1 MEGTRGTSWGII
13 SRSGGRRRRRKCTLS
28 DTILQRTLSDWCDGS
43 GIHSNGLEPNGEHG
57 NEVII

>member
-1 MEGTRGTSWGII
+1 M
-13 SRSGGRRRRRKCTLS
+13 GGGGGGGGKCTLS

-43 GIHSNGLEPNGEHG
+43 RIHSNGLEPNGERG